1 MNIANLMDT
10 PRICTAIAEWAAC
23 VSYIM
28 MLRRKVS
35 GIRLYGAFAGM
46 LLWFLLYQHL
56 AGLAPLFL
64 WIPGMLGAIA
74 CMYLFI
80 FRLCDVTPQDAGF
93 CCIRAFV
100 LAEFAASLQW
110 QLNVWL
116 VVHFQLYNFFITA
129 ATMAAVYLVVY
140 TVYWFWEREHIPQDE
155 NMNVGNKELVGAT
168 TIVLA
173 AFTIS
178 NLSFIMPD
186 TPFSSAT
193 SSILYVRTLVDFG
206 GLVMLAAQMEKR
218 EELRM
223 RGENQIMNVM
233 LQRQYD
239 QYRMSIDNVELL
251 RREFHDLK
259 HYMIAIRAEE
269 DPEKR
274 DQYLEEMEQ
283 AILTQEALTNT
294 GNRVLDVVLT
304 TKSTYCSQK
313 QITFTCMADGNL
325 ISFMHVKDIC
335 SIFGNALDNAIECVS
350 QFEDPEKRLVTLSMF
365 RKNQFLMIQ
374 FENYTET
381 PLELGAGR
389 LPRTTKGNTQYHG
402 YGLKSIQA
410 AAQKYDGSMTLQ
422 SKDNWFT
429 LSVLIPVECLPE
441 K

>member
-1 MNIANLMDT
+1 MNIVNLMDT
-10 PRICTAIAEWAAC
+10 PRICTAFAEWAAC
-23 VSYIM
+23 TVYIL
-28 MLRRKVS
+28 MLRRKFS
-35 GIRLYGAFAGM
+35 GAKLYGALGG
-46 LLWFLLYQHL
+46 LLVWFLIYQHL
-56 AGLAPLFL
+56 AGIAPLYL
-64 WIPGMLGAIA
+64 WIPGMLGAIG
-74 CMYLFI
+74 CMYLSI
-80 FRLCDVTPQDAGF
+80 CLLCDVSWKDAGF
-93 CCIRAFV
+93 CCARAFV

-116 VVHFQLYNFFITA
+116 AINFPHSNLLTL
-129 ATMAAVYLVVY
+129 AAVMIIVYLICY
-140 TVYWFWEREHIPQDE
+140 PGYWILERGHIPQDAS
-155 NMNVGNKELVGAT
+155 MNVGSKELLGAAA
-168 TIVLA
+168 IALA
-173 AFTIS
+173 AFVIS

-206 GLVMLAAQMEKR
+206 GLVMLVTQMEKR

-223 RGENQIMNVM
+223 RSENQIMNVM

-239 QYRMSIDNVELL
+239 QYRMSIDNIELL

-269 DPEKR
+269 DPQKR

-283 AILTQEALTNT
+283 AILNQEALTNT

-313 QITFTCMADGNL
+313 GINFTCLADGSL

-350 QFEDPEKRLVTLSMF
+350 QFDDPEKRLVTLSMF
-365 RKNQFLMIQ
+365 QKNRFLMIQ

-381 PLELGAGR
+381 VLELDSNC

-410 AAQKYDGSMTLQ
+410 AAQKYGGSMTLQ

-429 LSVLIPVECLPE
+429 LSVLIPTE
-441 K
+441 

>member
-1 MNIANLMDT
+1 MNIVNLMDT
-10 PRICTAIAEWAAC
+10 PRICTAFAEWAAC
-23 VSYIM
+23 TVYIL
-28 MLRRKVS
+28 MLRRKFS
-35 GIRLYGAFAGM
+35 RAKLYGALGG
-46 LLWFLLYQHL
+46 LLVWFLIYQQL
-56 AGLAPLFL
+56 AGIAPLYL
-64 WIPGMLGAIA
+64 WIPGMLGAIG
-74 CMYLFI
+74 CMYLSI
-80 FRLCDVTPQDAGF
+80 CLLCDVSWKDAGF
-93 CCIRAFV
+93 CCARAFV

-116 VVHFQLYNFFITA
+116 AINFPHSNLLTL
-129 ATMAAVYLVVY
+129 AAVMIIVYLICY
-140 TVYWFWEREHIPQDE
+140 PGYWILERGHIPQDAS
-155 NMNVGNKELVGAT
+155 MNVGSKELLGAAA
-168 TIVLA
+168 IALA
-173 AFTIS
+173 AFVIS

-206 GLVMLAAQMEKR
+206 GLVMLVTQMEKR

-223 RGENQIMNVM
+223 RSENQIMNVM

-239 QYRMSIDNVELL
+239 QYRMSIDNIELL

-269 DPEKR
+269 DPQKR

-283 AILTQEALTNT
+283 AILNQEALTNT

-313 QITFTCMADGNL
+313 GINFTCLADGSL

-350 QFEDPEKRLVTLSMF
+350 QFDDPEKRLVTLSMF
-365 RKNQFLMIQ
+365 QKNRFLMIQ

-381 PLELGAGR
+381 VLELDSNC

-410 AAQKYDGSMTLQ
+410 AAQKYGGSMTLQ

-429 LSVLIPVECLPE
+429 LSVLIPTE
-441 K
+441 

>member
-1 MNIANLMDT
+1 MNITDLMDT
-10 PRICTAIAEWAAC
+10 PRICTAFAEWAAC
-23 VSYIM
+23 VAYIM
-28 MLRRKVS
+28 MLRRKIS
-35 GIRLYGAFAGM
+35 GRKLYGVFGGM
-46 LLWFLLYQHL
+46 LAWFIFYQHM
-56 AGLAPLFL
+56 AGLAPLAL
-64 WIPGMLGAIA
+64 WIPGMLGAIT

-80 FRLCDVTPQDAGF
+80 YRSCDISWQDAGF

-100 LAEFAASLQW
+100 LAEFAASMQW

-116 VVHFQLYNFFITA
+116 VVHYRQRNLYLF
-129 ATMAAVYLVVY
+129 AAVMALVYLPLYVG
-140 TVYWFWEREHIPQDE
+140 YWLLEREHIPQDE
-155 NMNVGNKELVGAT
+155 NMNVGNKELSGAAM
-168 TIVLA
+168 IALA

-206 GLVMLAAQMEKR
+206 GLVMLVAQMEKR

-283 AILTQEALTNT
+283 AILAQEALANT

-313 QITFTCMADGNL
+313 KITFSCMADGSL

-365 RKNQFLMIQ
+365 QKGQFLMIQ
-374 FENYTET
+374 FENYTEG
-381 PLELGAGR
+381 PLNLAAGG
-389 LPRTTKGNTQYHG
+389 LPRTTKGNAQYHG

-410 AAQKYDGSMTLQ
+410 AAQKYGGSMTLQ

-429 LSVLIPVECLPE
+429 LSVLIPMGQADAQ
-441 K
+441 

>member
-1 MNIANLMDT
+1 MNITNLIDT
-10 PRICTAIAEWAAC
+10 PRICTALAEWAAC
-23 VSYIM
+23 VTYIM
-28 MLRRKVS
+28 ILRRKWS
-35 GIRLYGAFAGM
+35 GWKLYGVLGGM
-46 LLWFLLYQHL
+46 LAWFLLYQHL
-56 AGLAPLFL
+56 AGMAPLFL
-64 WIPGMLGAIA
+64 WIPGMLGAIF

-80 FRLCDVTPQDAGF
+80 YFTCDVSRQDAGF
-93 CCIRAFV
+93 CCVRAFV
-100 LAEFAASLQW
+100 LAELAASLQW
-110 QLNVWL
+110 QLNVWM
-116 VVHFQLYNFFITA
+116 VIHFQLQSLIL
-129 ATMAAVYLVVY
+129 AAVIMLSVYLLLFAG
-140 TVYWFWEREHIPQDE
+140 YWFLEREHIPKDE
-155 NMNVGNKELVGAT
+155 NLNITNKELSGAIIIALT
-168 TIVLA
+168 
-173 AFTIS
+173 AFIIS
-178 NLSFIMPD
+178 NLSFVMPD

-206 GLVMLAAQMEKR
+206 GLVMLVTQLEKR

-223 RGENQIMNVM
+223 RGENQLMNVM

-239 QYRMSIDNVELL
+239 QYRMSIDNIELL

-269 DPEKR
+269 DPKKR

-283 AILTQEALTNT
+283 AITAQEALTNT

-313 QITFTCMADGNL
+313 QITFTCMADGSL

-350 QFEDPEKRLVTLSMF
+350 QFDDPEKRLVTMSMF

-374 FENYTET
+374 FENYTDT
-381 PLELGAGR
+381 TLKLGSNH
-389 LPRTTKGNTQYHG
+389 LPRTTKDNTQYHG

-410 AAQKYDGSMTLQ
+410 AAQKYGGSMTLQ

-429 LSVLIPVECLPE
+429 LSVLIPVE
-441 K
+441 

>member
-1 MNIANLMDT
+1 MNIVNLMDT
-10 PRICTAIAEWAAC
+10 PRICTAFAEWAAC
-23 VSYIM
+23 TVYIL
-28 MLRRKVS
+28 MLRRKFS
-35 GIRLYGAFAGM
+35 GAKLYGALGG
-46 LLWFLLYQHL
+46 LLVWFLIYQQL
-56 AGLAPLFL
+56 AGIAPLYL
-64 WIPGMLGAIA
+64 WIPGMLGAIG
-74 CMYLFI
+74 CMYLSI
-80 FRLCDVTPQDAGF
+80 CLLCDVSWKDAGF
-93 CCIRAFV
+93 CCARAFV

-116 VVHFQLYNFFITA
+116 AINFPHSNLLTL
-129 ATMAAVYLVVY
+129 AAVMIIVYLICY
-140 TVYWFWEREHIPQDE
+140 PGYWILERGHIPQDAS
-155 NMNVGNKELVGAT
+155 MNVGSKELLGAAA
-168 TIVLA
+168 IALA
-173 AFTIS
+173 AFVIS

-206 GLVMLAAQMEKR
+206 GLVMLVTQMEKR

-223 RGENQIMNVM
+223 RSENQIMNVM

-239 QYRMSIDNVELL
+239 QYRMSIDNIELL

-269 DPEKR
+269 DPQKR

-283 AILTQEALTNT
+283 AILNQEALTNT

-313 QITFTCMADGNL
+313 GINFTCLADGSL

-350 QFEDPEKRLVTLSMF
+350 QFDDPEKRLVTLSMF
-365 RKNQFLMIQ
+365 QKNRFLMIQ

-381 PLELGAGR
+381 VLELDSNC

-410 AAQKYDGSMTLQ
+410 AAQKYGGSMTLQ

-429 LSVLIPVECLPE
+429 LSVLIPTE
-441 K
+441 